1 MVQFIKL
8 FGERSAV
15 KILLFFLK
23 NPSEEFSQKQILKK
37 IIMAK
42 ATLIKQLR
50 LLLEENIVK
59 EKIIGRSKLYS
70 LNTANLIIKQLK
82 ILNNILS
89 LKGIVEI
96 GEKHNTIIYLYGSCA
111 RGEDTEKSDV
121 DILVIGR
128 VKKEDLIKDIKAL
141 SEKIKRNIKIE
152 VFSPAEWSSMAKKD
166 KAFYERVEKDKI
178 KLN

>member
-15 KILLFFLK
+15 KILLFFLR
-23 NPSEEFSQKQILKK
+23 NPSEEFSQKQLLKK

-50 LLLEENIVK
+50 LLLEEDTVK

-82 ILNNILS
+82 ILSNILS

-96 GEKHNTIIYLYGSCA
+96 GEKHNATIYLYGSCA
-111 RGEDTEKSDV
+111 RGEDTENSDV

-128 VKKEDLIKDIKAL
+128 VKKEDLLKDIKTL
-141 SEKIKRNIKIE
+141 PEKRNIKIE